1 MKSPPTLPALMRRLP
16 RAQTRSN
23 ARQVLIGRI
32 FASSIFIKKPILS
45 NRKAQACARDTKEGA
60 TAV

>member
-1 MKSPPTLPALMRRLP
+1 MRRLP

-32 FASSIFIKKPILS
+32 FASSIFINKPILS